1 MRGESLIKVHRAL
14 ISVSDKQGLVSFAK
28 GLEELGVEIIATSG
42 TAGELAAAGI
52 RVRSVEEVFD
62 SPELAGGRVKTL
74 HPDLFAAILAPGSE
88 LGEDGGEHQKP
99 LAPIDLVIV
108 NFYPF
113 AQVARSVTPSVSK
126 EQELSEDAVE
136 AIDIGGPAMARAAAK
151 NWSRVAVLV
160 EPAQYEPVLDE
171 LTNNNGALSRE
182 TRRNLAANVFRHC
195 ARYDREIGRWLAAEV
210 VSLPASI
217 GIGLTKVA
225 DLRYGENPHQRA
237 ALYVEGSDPDAGLAG
252 YRQLAGVPLS
262 YTNFLDLDAA
272 HGIAMEY
279 EEPACTIIKHCNP
292 CGVGRGGSVAEA
304 YERALATDP
313 RSAFGGIIGLN
324 RPVEPEL
331 ASTIASRFYDL
342 VFAPAFDRE
351 ALDILKEKKR
361 LRVMTSLSPGTSA
374 RTFDLRSIEGGV
386 LVQEADRVSD
396 DVTEWRVVT
405 RRAPTDEELDALSFA
420 WRVVRHVRSN
430 AVVISNSVQTLGI
443 GAGQMSRV
451 EPVELAI
458 KKAAFAGLNLVGAVM
473 ASDGFF
479 PFPDS
484 IEMAAAA
491 QISAVVQ
498 PGGSRR
504 DKEVIAAADEFGIA
518 MVFTGV
524 RHFKH

>member
-136 AIDIGGPAMARAAAK
+136 AID
-151 NWSRVAVLV
+151 
-160 EPAQYEPVLDE
+160 EPVLDE